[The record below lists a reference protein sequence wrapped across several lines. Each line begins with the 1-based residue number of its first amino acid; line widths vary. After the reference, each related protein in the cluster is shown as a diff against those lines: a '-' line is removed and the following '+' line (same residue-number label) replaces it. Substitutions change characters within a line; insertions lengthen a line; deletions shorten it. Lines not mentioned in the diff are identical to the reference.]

1 MTKHRGTQS
10 RLESIREALA
20 QGQKQRDIAKQLGV
34 TESAVSQQVKQ
45 LKQAAPAPA
54 ATGSS
59 ASTATGAPAVTGA
72 ASPAQQI
79 DTAYENVELKLVQR
93 LEQQL
98 DTGFLAM
105 SSKELLQAIRTING
119 TKRRTGAEGLPQG
132 TNITQNNTMVSLQMP
147 ARIRHQVIKNVNNEI
162 IEVDGKTLLTVDP
175 TQLSRL
181 NQERKDATDAQAL
194 LQYF

>member
-1 MTKHRGTQS
+1 MTQHRGTQS

-45 LKQAAPAPA
+45 VKQEAP
-54 ATGSS
+54 
-59 ASTATGAPAVTGA
+59 ATGAPAATGA

-105 SSKELLQAIRTING
+105 NSKELLQAIRTING

-132 TNITQNNTMVSLQMP
+132 TSITQNNTMVSLQMP

>member
-1 MTKHRGTQS
+1 MTQHRGTQS
-10 RLESIREALA
+10 RLESIRAALA

-34 TESAVSQQVKQ
+34 TESAISQQVKQ
-45 LKQAAPAPA
+45 VKQEGGAPAP
-54 ATGSS
+54 
-59 ASTATGAPAVTGA
+59 ASTATGAPAATGA

-79 DTAYENVELKLVQR
+79 DIAYENVELKLVQR

-132 TNITQNNTMVSLQMP
+132 TSITQNNTMVSLQMP

>member
-1 MTKHRGTQS
+1 MTQHRGTQS

-34 TESAVSQQVKQ
+34 TESAVSQQVKEIREQ
-45 LKQAAPAPA
+45 GGGGSTPLEAPATP
-54 ATGSS
+54 
-59 ASTATGAPAVTGA
+59 TGAPAVIPA
-72 ASPAQQI
+72 AQQI

-132 TNITQNNTMVSLQMP
+132 TSITQNNTMVSLQMP